1 LTYLPLRGQ
10 RRNRNFL
17 TGFPFNRRSW
27 RIGGTLKQAAIIEG
41 KVRMSMRKKLFAN
54 SVFRPRIV
62 FTVPCPCLWKT
73 DGGFAILISPPSTR
87 MTEPGVFFLWNDFN
101 RLIILKLNM
110 DQLLNQ
116 GISKGLITLDADLN
130 VVMQLGKSE

>member
-1 LTYLPLRGQ
+1 
-10 RRNRNFL
+10 
-17 TGFPFNRRSW
+17 
-27 RIGGTLKQAAIIEG
+27 
-41 KVRMSMRKKLFAN
+41 
-54 SVFRPRIV
+54 
-62 FTVPCPCLWKT
+62 
-73 DGGFAILISPPSTR
+73 